1 MTYLLNA
8 TTPLLALI
16 GTGLVSAG
24 LVLLLMTLGMPD
36 EK

>member
-1 MTYLLNA
+1 LFE
-8 TTPLLALI
+8 TTVPLLYLI
-16 GTGLVSAG
+16 GTGLISSG